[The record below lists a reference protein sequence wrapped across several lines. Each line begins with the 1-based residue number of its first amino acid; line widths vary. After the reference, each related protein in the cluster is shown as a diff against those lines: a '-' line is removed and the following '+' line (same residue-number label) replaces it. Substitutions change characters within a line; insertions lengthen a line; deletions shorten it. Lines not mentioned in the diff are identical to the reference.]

1 MRFKD
6 VFSIIGPSMVGPS
19 SSHTAGA
26 VRLGRTARHVF
37 GELPEQVTI
46 VFYGSFASTYEGHGT
61 DLAIV
66 GGLLDFDT
74 DDDRIKN
81 SLAAA
86 AEAGMKVEFRTSQ
99 KVGVHPNTAMM
110 ILKNGD
116 RETRVIGCSIG
127 GGNIEITSID
137 HFDVKFTAIYPTI
150 LIFHD
155 DRRGMI
161 FEITDILKD
170 AEANIGYMEVDRK
183 SRNGDALTVIEID
196 EPISQENIDRIAKL
210 SNVHQVCIINLAS
223 KEELI

>member
-26 VRLGRTARHVF
+26 VRLGRTARHIF
-37 GELPEQVTI
+37 GELPKEAKI

-81 SLAAA
+81 SLALAE
-86 AEAGMKVEFRTSQ
+86 EAGIQIEFRTSQ
-99 KVGVHPNTAMM
+99 QVGVHPNTALI
-110 ILKNGD
+110 ILKSED
-116 RETRVIGCSIG
+116 REARVMGCSIG
-127 GGNIEITSID
+127 GGNVEITGIN
-137 HFDVKFTAIYPTI
+137 HFDVKFTAIYPTL

-155 DRRGMI
+155 DRPGMI
-161 FEITDILKD
+161 YEITDILKH

-196 EPISQENIDRIAKL
+196 EPISKENIDRITNL
-210 SNVHQVCIINLAS
+210 SNVHQVCIINLAN
-223 KEELI
+223 KEETI